1 MTSTFSENLMSST
14 YKDDF
19 SDSAGFKRILFNPR
33 RALQARELTQSQT
46 IIQKDIERFGRNIF
60 KDGAMVNPGGI
71 TLNAGIE
78 FIKLDPTDNNT
89 PDSFPNASALEG
101 LTFTGSTSGV
111 TARIIQVI
119 DGVAGDLTNNP
130 PTLYVIY
137 TGSGSITPTN
147 SAIKFTPGETIT
159 SSTISYVTQTTN
171 TTSNPA
177 IGTGIRVS
185 IAGGDYFTQGFFCH
199 AKSQSLMASK
209 YSNNYT
215 GVVGFKVI
223 QEIVTASDDDTL
235 FDNQGA
241 FPNVAAPGADRF
253 RINLSIIDQ
262 ANIGPLDTFVFVA
275 NIVKSA
281 VVEQAT
287 GFNQYNKINDMV
299 AQRTAEESGDYL
311 VNPYFMTY
319 DSSSALTLSAVLSP
333 GKAYVN
339 GHRINHPVSTELA
352 VNKALTTN
360 LDVLPAGSVLSNSS
374 IAVEYGSY
382 VIASAIEGALPMDG
396 NGTKTT
402 YPLVEIHNNTTPSG
416 AGTTIGTCRIRHVDQ
431 LGSNYRLFIFDVNMT
446 SSFRNAK
453 TLVFGS
459 DDTHFATLVLESSVA
474 VLKEASENN
483 LLFPLPVN
491 RPKTITGMSF
501 SAQRKY
507 TGTASGGGSIV
518 FTSPAAGE
526 TFSNANDWVVMSNGV
541 KLANSAW
548 GISAGGVA
556 TQSVTISGS
565 GISAGHAVEA
575 IVYIQQSAVI
585 RTKTITPVTST
596 IAIDGSTFIAP
607 LGRND
612 IIEMVTIREGSSGG
626 DDVSDQF
633 TFDNGQRDG
642 FYEQGQLIRKSTS
655 SLTGNLYVEFTHYS
669 HSSGNCF
676 AVNSYPAPYGSIP
689 SHRLRDG
696 SIIELRDVLDFRSAK
711 KADGTFD
718 DAGGAAGG
726 VLSELPQNDTIIIAK
741 VEHFLPRQD
750 RIVVGEDG
758 VIKNLEGVSSI
769 LPKLPYLPPKHLELY
784 RTSLNGGTTSISD
797 LTVQYMEN
805 KGYTMRDIGKIDKR
819 VDLLEETVALSL
831 LELDTNQLE
840 VLDGSGNNRTKS
852 GFLVDNFKDQFH
864 ADTSNDEYK
873 ASINPKTM
881 TLHPA
886 FTETN
891 VGMIYDDTASTNTV
905 LKGDNVY
912 LAHTHSAY
920 ISQSHVSRTENVN
933 PFMSSS
939 YTGSITL
946 SPQSDEWKVDKNAA
960 AKIIDG
966 GTRLNTNQ
974 AQIHDQSEWGWLGT
988 DINGLE
994 IGDQTSAIA
1003 GTQQTSTS
1011 FFSQLSNE
1019 WITSGFDRTTSA
1031 IVNRVVASE
1040 TIRTSLGSK
1049 IIDIALIPFMRSR
1062 RVFFE
1067 AVGIRPNS
1075 QMFAYLNGKKIND
1088 FVKSENFSR
1097 INSGRVEYESPNL
1110 LTAHPAGASTL
1121 VSSSAGTVTG
1131 SFFIPCNSTTKFRT
1145 GSAEFKL
1152 LDVTETFENG
1162 GTPGS
1167 SAVATYQSAGH
1178 IQTWQE
1184 EIMSTRHLTVV
1195 GTRVTT
1201 GSSRVI
1207 VRNESRDRRS
1217 DRPDPLAQSF
1227 FITNPDGVYT
1237 TKVEVFFK
1245 TKDSTLPVWIELRP
1259 LVNGYPASNTIL
1271 PGSRKYL
1278 NPSAVSIS
1286 DDASIPTT
1294 FEFDEP
1300 IFLSGNTEYAVVVIT
1315 DNTSYNLWTSFM
1327 GDFELGST
1335 SARITKQPFMGSFFK
1350 SQNSTTWEASQE
1362 QDMKF
1367 VLYRAVFSSL
1377 TGEVY
1382 LKNADLP
1389 LAQLSA
1395 NPIITTAGSASVRV
1409 MHKNHNLFVGDKVT
1423 LAGAGTSAIGTITQ
1437 SQINTTHTIT
1447 HVDPTGYKFTCA
1459 GVTAGNV
1466 TAAKGGDGAMTAT
1479 KNIQGNTVHP
1489 IVQTIAPSNTSV
1501 TASGKFYSGY
1511 SHVALETPY
1520 QAPVDPQGN
1529 ALGYSSI
1536 ALNQKNFFDDPIMIA
1551 AATKEDAAISDGGLG
1566 NIDTASIKIAYTTGN
1581 NFVSPVVDLQ
1591 RCSLVLTKNEI
1602 DRPIG
1607 SATAGYNVVFD
1618 YAAETTPFS
1627 GSALSKHITKPIT
1640 LVNTAVGL
1648 KILLGAN
1655 RPAGSIIDIY
1665 YKTGTEDTELSST
1678 NWTLAPIDTPV
1689 SISDNP
1695 SVYKEYSYL
1704 IGGDNGTVEAFTTF
1718 QIKIVFYAN
1727 NSSKVPT
1734 VKDLRVI
1741 ALGV

>member
-1 MTSTFSENLMSST
+1 MTTTFSENLMSST

-19 SDSAGFKRILFNPR
+19 TDSAGFKRILFNPR

-60 KDGAMVNPGGI
+60 KDGAMVNPGGV
-71 TLNAGIE
+71 TLNSGIE
-78 FIKLDPTDNNT
+78 FIKLDPTDGNT
-89 PDSFPNASALEG
+89 PSVFTDASALEN
-101 LTFTGSTSGV
+101 LVFTGSTSGV

-119 DGVAGDLTNNP
+119 SGTAGDLTNNP

-137 TGSGSITPTN
+137 TGSGSITPTT
-147 SAIKFTPGETIT
+147 STIKFTPGETIT
-159 SSTISYVTQTTN
+159 SSTISYATQTTN
-171 TTSNPA
+171 TTGNPA
-177 IGTGIRVS
+177 IGQGIRVS
-185 IAGGDYFTQGFFCH
+185 IAAGDYFTQGFFCSS
-199 AKSQSLMASK
+199 KSQSLMVSK
-209 YSNNYT
+209 YSNDYT
-215 GVVGFKVI
+215 GSVGFKVV
-223 QEIVTASDDDTL
+223 QEIVTASDNDAL
-235 FDNQGA
+235 FDNQGV

-253 RINLSIIDQ
+253 RITLTMIDQ
-262 ANIGPLDTFVFVA
+262 ANVGALDTFVFVA
-275 NIVKSA
+275 NIVKSQI
-281 VVEQAT
+281 VEQAT

-319 DSSSALTLSAVLSP
+319 DSASLLTLSAVVSP

-339 GHRINHPVSTELA
+339 GHRINHPVQTELA

-360 LDVLPAGSVLSNSS
+360 LDVLPAGSVLPSSS

-382 VIASAIEGALPMDG
+382 VIVTAAIAGALPLDG

-402 YPLVEIHNNTTPSG
+402 YPLVEIHNNTTPNS
-416 AGTTIGTCRIRHVDQ
+416 ATTLIGTCRIRHIDQ
-431 LGSNYRLFIFDVNMT
+431 LGANYRLFIFDVNMT
-446 SSFRNAK
+446 SSFRAAR
-453 TLVFGS
+453 TLAFSS

-491 RPKTITGMSF
+491 RPKAITNMSF

-507 TGTASGGGSIV
+507 SGTASGGGTIV

-541 KLANSAW
+541 RLANSAW
-548 GISAGGVA
+548 GITSGGVA
-556 TQSVTISGS
+556 TQSVTVGGS

-585 RTKTITPVTST
+585 RTKTVTAVTST
-596 IAIDGSTFIAP
+596 IAIDGTTFIAP
-607 LGRND
+607 LGKND
-612 IIEMVTIREGSSGG
+612 VIEMVTIKAGTSSG
-626 DDVSDQF
+626 DNVSDQF

-642 FYEQGQLIRKSTS
+642 FYGQGQLIRKSTS

-711 KADGTFD
+711 KANGTFD

-726 VLSELPQNDTIIIAK
+726 VLSELPQNDTIILAK

-750 RIVVGEDG
+750 RIVVGENG
-758 VIKNLEGVSSI
+758 VIKNLEGVPSI
-769 LPKLPYLPPKHLELY
+769 LPKLPYLPPKTLELY

-797 LTVQYMEN
+797 MTVQYLEN

-819 VDLLEETVALSL
+819 IDLLEETVALSL
-831 LELDTNQLE
+831 LELDTSQLE

-864 ADTSNDEYK
+864 SDTSNDEYK

-886 FTETN
+886 FSETN
-891 VGMIYDDTASTNTV
+891 VGLIYDNTASTNTV

-912 LAHTHSAY
+912 LAHTNSPY
-920 ISQSHVSRTENVN
+920 ISQSKASRTENVN
-933 PFMSSS
+933 PFMLSS
-939 YTGSITL
+939 YTGSVTL
-946 SPQSDEWKVDKNAA
+946 SPQSDEWKVDQIAA

-974 AQIHDQSEWGWLGT
+974 AQLHDQSEWGWLGT

-994 IGDQTSAIA
+994 VGDQTSAIT

-1011 FFSQLSNE
+1011 FFSQQSNN
-1019 WITSGFDRTTSA
+1019 WLTSGFDTTTSA
-1031 IVNRVVASE
+1031 LVNRVVASE
-1040 TIRTSLGSK
+1040 TISTSLGSN

-1067 AVGIRPNS
+1067 AVGIRPNA
-1075 QMFAYLNGKKIND
+1075 QMFAYLNGKKITD
-1088 FVKSENFSR
+1088 FVRSENFSR
-1097 INSGRVEYESPNL
+1097 INNARVEYESPNL
-1110 LTAHPAGASTL
+1110 LTAHPAGASSL
-1121 VSSSAGTVTG
+1121 ISSGAGTLTG
-1131 SFFIPCNSTTKFRT
+1131 SFFIPHNSTTKFRS
-1145 GSAEFKL
+1145 GNAEFKI
-1152 LDVTETFENG
+1152 LDVTETIENG
-1162 GTPGS
+1162 GKPGS
-1167 SAVATYQSAGH
+1167 SAVATYQAAGH

-1207 VRNESRDRRS
+1207 TNNRATNQN
-1217 DRPDPLAQSF
+1217 PDPLAQSF
-1227 FITNPDGVYT
+1227 FITNQDGVYV
-1237 TKVEVFFK
+1237 TKVDLFFK
-1245 TKDSTLPVWIELRP
+1245 SKDTTLPVWIEIRP
-1259 LVNGYPASNTIL
+1259 LVNGYPASNTII

-1286 DDASIPTT
+1286 DNATIPTT

-1300 IFLSGNTEYAVVVIT
+1300 IFLSGNTEYAVVCVT

-1335 SARITKQPFMGSFFK
+1335 SARITKQPFLGSFFK

-1367 VLYRAVFSSL
+1367 VLHRAVFSSL

-1382 LKNADLP
+1382 LKNANLP
-1389 LAQLSA
+1389 LAQLST
-1395 NPIITTAGSASVRV
+1395 NPIVTTAGSAVVRV

-1423 LAGAGTSAIGTITQ
+1423 LAGAGTSAVGTITQ

-1447 HVDPTGYKFTCA
+1447 HIDPTGYKFTCA

-1466 TAAKGGDGAMTAT
+1466 TAAKGGNGEMTAT
-1479 KNIQGNTVHP
+1479 KNIQGDTVHP
-1489 IVQTIAPSNTSV
+1489 IVQTLAPSNTSI

-1511 SHVALETPY
+1511 SSVALETPY

-1536 ALNQKNFFDDPIMIA
+1536 ALNQKNFFDSPIMVA
-1551 AATKEDAAISDGGLG
+1551 AATKEDATIADGGLA
-1566 NIDTASIKIAYTTGN
+1566 NIDTASIKISYVTGS
-1581 NFVSPVVDLQ
+1581 NFVSPVIDLQ
-1591 RCSLVLTKNEI
+1591 RCSIALTKNEI

-1627 GSALSKHITKPIT
+1627 GSALSKHITKPVT

-1648 KILLGAN
+1648 KLLLAAN
-1655 RPAGSIIDIY
+1655 RPAGSLIDIY

-1695 SVYKEYSYL
+1695 SLYKEYNYL
-1704 IGGDNGTVEAFTTF
+1704 IGGDDGTVEAFTTF

-1741 ALGV
+1741 ALGI